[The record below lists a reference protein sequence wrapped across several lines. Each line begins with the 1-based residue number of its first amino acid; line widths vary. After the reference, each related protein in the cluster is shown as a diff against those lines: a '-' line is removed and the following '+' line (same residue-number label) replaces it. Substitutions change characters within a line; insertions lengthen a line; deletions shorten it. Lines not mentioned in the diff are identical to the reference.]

1 MSIPTAPLVA
11 VGLVGGYAAARFSG
25 KRPLGGAVLAVAGA
39 AAAKEWATKVG
50 PVGAAAL
57 TAVYV
62 GAFGASHPLAKKI
75 GAWPSVGVVT
85 AVATAAAVAADVKGR

>member
-25 KRPLGGAVLAVAGA
+25 RRPLGGAVLAAAGSVAA
-39 AAAKEWATKVG
+39 RRWTQQVG

-75 GAWPSVGVVT
+75 GAWPSVAAVT
-85 AVATAAAVAADVKGR
+85 VVATAAAAVVDVKR

>member
-1 MSIPTAPLVA
+1 MSIPTSPLVA
-11 VGLVGGYAAARFSG
+11 VGLVGGYATARFSG
-25 KRPLGGAVLAVAGA
+25 KRPLGGVVLAVAGV
-39 AAAKEWATKVG
+39 AAAKQWTQQVG

-75 GAWPSVGVVT
+75 GAWPSVAVVT
-85 AVATAAAVAADVKGR
+85 VATAAVAAIADVKR